1 MKKPKSRFADH
12 TRCALGGL
20 KHRAMIQGQAD
31 AMQSA
36 LGFLDAGYPDAA
48 RAVLSGAR
56 LAWIE
61 HLRERISTEPG
72 GRAYVPTP
80 SESDGGGP

>member
-1 MKKPKSRFADH
+1 MTKQKANLADH
-12 TRCALGGL
+12 TRCAIGLL
-20 KHRAMIQGQAD
+20 KHRNLIQGQAD

-56 LAWIE
+56 LAWME
-61 HLRERISTEPG
+61 HLRERISREPG
-72 GRAYVPTP
+72 GIHHSAPNKGVPK
-80 SESDGGGP
+80 